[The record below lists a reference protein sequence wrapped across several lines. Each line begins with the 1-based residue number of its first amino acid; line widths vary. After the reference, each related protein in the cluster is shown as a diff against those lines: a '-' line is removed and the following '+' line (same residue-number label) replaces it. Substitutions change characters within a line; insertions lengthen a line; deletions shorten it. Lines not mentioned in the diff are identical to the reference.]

1 MPFCTSCGAE
11 IAADKKFCGQ
21 CGAPQEAGT
30 APAVPETPAVH
41 EAPLPP
47 GEPPVFRPP
56 PSKPILPKNPV
67 IIGIIIALIVIMAV
81 VYIVGLPM
89 LKVGGQKTIEG
100 MVPSPSVTPALYQ
113 TTQPT
118 PQSTLPIITTI
129 IPETTTL
136 PVQELDARLE
146 EEYEPIYSLNQN
158 FSFGQKV
165 QFAHELTRPPLY
177 VQFNLTPVLITRH
190 RLVSAETRNE
200 HYENTTEASPYAW
213 FEVKVLDAGTGEVV
227 DQQGYGKD
235 YPDLTKSSFMVRK
248 KGNYRIEM
256 SGNDVFAEV
265 RMLIGTP

>member
-21 CGAPQEAGT
+21 CGAPQETGT
-30 APAVPETPAVH
+30 APAVPETPAAH

-47 GEPPVFRPP
+47 PPQPGIRAVTV
-56 PSKPILPKNPV
+56 KPVPLKNPV

-81 VYIVGLPM
+81 VYIIGLPM
-89 LKVGGQKTIEG
+89 LKSGGQNTMEG
-100 MVPSPSVTPALYQ
+100 LA
-113 TTQPT
+113 PT
-118 PQSTLPIITTI
+118 PGVTLTPFLTTLPTPLTTVAVETTL

-136 PVQELDARLE
+136 PIQERDARLE
-146 EEYEPIYSLNQN
+146 EDYEPIYSLNQN

-165 QFAHELTRPPLY
+165 QFSHELTRPPLY

-200 HYENTTEASPYAW
+200 HYENTTVASPYAW
-213 FEVKVLDAGTGEVV
+213 FEVTVLDAGTGEVV
-227 DQQGYGKD
+227 EQQGYGKD
-235 YPDLTKSSFMVRK
+235 YPDITKSSFMVRK
-248 KGNYRIEM
+248 NGNYRIVM

-265 RMLIGTP
+265 RILIGTP

>member
-21 CGAPQEAGT
+21 CGAPQEPGS
-30 APAVPETPAVH
+30 APGIPGIPVAH
-41 EAPLPP
+41 ESPLPP
-47 GEPPVFRPP
+47 PYTPDIRAS
-56 PSKPILPKNPV
+56 PSKPALPKNPV
-67 IIGIIIALIVIMAV
+67 IIGIIIALIVIMVV

-89 LKVGGQKTIEG
+89 LKTGGEKTIEG
-100 MVPSPSVTPALYQ
+100 MIPSPSVTPALYL

-118 PQSTLPIITTI
+118 PQSTLPLITTI

-136 PVQELDARLE
+136 PVQERDARLE
-146 EEYEPIYSLNQN
+146 EDYEPIYSLNQN

-165 QFAHELTRPPLY
+165 LFAHELTRPPLY
-177 VQFNLTPVLITRH
+177 VRFNLTPVLITRH

-213 FEVKVLDAGTGEVV
+213 FEVTVLDAGTGEVV
-227 DQQGYGKD
+227 EQQGYGKD

-256 SGNDVFAEV
+256 SGNDVFTEV
-265 RMLIGTP
+265 RMLIGT

>member
-21 CGAPQEAGT
+21 CGAPQEPGS
-30 APAVPETPAVH
+30 APAVVEIPAAL

-47 GEPPVFRPP
+47 GQIPIVRAPA
-56 PSKPILPKNPV
+56 SKPILPKNPV
-67 IIGIIIALIVIMAV
+67 IIGIIIALIVIMAF
-81 VYIVGLPM
+81 VYFIGLPM
-89 LKVGGQKTIEG
+89 LKTGGQKTIEG
-100 MVPSPSVTPALYQ
+100 MVPSPSVTITPYL

-118 PQSTLPIITTI
+118 PPYTVAVETTI
-129 IPETTTL
+129 IPVTTTM
-136 PVQELDARLE
+136 PVQERDARLE
-146 EEYEPIYSLNQN
+146 EDYEPIYSLNQN

-165 QFAHELTRPPLY
+165 QFAHELTRTPLY
-177 VQFNLTPVLITRH
+177 VRFNLTPVLITRH

-200 HYENTTEASPYAW
+200 HYENTTESSPYAW
-213 FEVKVLDAGTGEVV
+213 FEVTVLDAGTGEIIE
-227 DQQGYGKD
+227 QQGYGKD

-265 RMLIGTP
+265 RMLIGTT